1 MIAIIIIISFSFNP
15 YFWKIELFWPLHLF
29 IEESNV
35 CLFGTGFFD
44 WRENEL
50 GCFWDFYRR
59 EHFGQTVFY
68 CQYWHI
74 EYFLMKI
81 LKRPPVLRD
90 ERERDSESV
99 NEILSALAIA
109 CAWHVRESERELHGE
124 LLVGVRTVDQW
135 LLSVE
140 VVHCRCQAHSC
151 SSGWSVR
158 TCFSAIGILCPTRVM
173 CKITWS

>member
-15 YFWKIELFWPLHLF
+15 YFLKNWIILAFTFVYWGKQR
-29 IEESNV
+29 V
-35 CLFGTGFFD
+35 FGTGFD

-50 GCFWDFYRR
+50 GFFWDFYRR
-59 EHFGQTVFY
+59 EHFGQAAFY

-81 LKRPPVLRD
+81 LKRPPVLRN

-151 SSGWSVR
+151 SSGRSVR